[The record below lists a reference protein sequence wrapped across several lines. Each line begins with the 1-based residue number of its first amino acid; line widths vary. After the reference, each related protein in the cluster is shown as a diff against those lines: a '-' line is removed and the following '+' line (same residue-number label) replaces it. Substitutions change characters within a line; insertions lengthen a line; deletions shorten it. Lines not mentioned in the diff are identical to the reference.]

1 VPVKGFNVFNGQNQ
15 NEKRIENISIQMK
28 VTLATFVRVQIILER
43 MGYSQRNNRSSVV
56 PIAK

>member
-15 NEKRIENISIQMK
+15 NEKRIENISTQMK